1 MLYLR
6 ALLIGASAC
15 WLPSATLAQKEPK
28 SVDCHKDLKEAVE
41 IIDNLWSFKL
51 FKPGTVDLEGVYRE
65 LEPEARRTRD
75 PEGCADLLSRLL
87 SRLQDGHSALRY
99 MPGVEHSTP
108 YIIVRSQRERL
119 SQIPGRSPTVHAY
132 VFDRDTTDE
141 VLRTIRRGSE
151 ILTVDGVAVDS
162 LYRFLDH
169 RVSGSTQQWR
179 DYLCD
184 RRLLRGP
191 AETQVEVTYREPGG
205 ALKTATVVRPPAD
218 TIKEEL
224 ATELRVYFGDISHSH
239 WERLEG
245 GWGYIRYT
253 SFVHGRL
260 DQTIDRFD
268 EMVDSLLEAPGLI
281 IDLRG
286 NGGGFSRARTEIAG
300 RFVAEKAALTYLQV
314 REPGQETVYELWD
327 PTTGS
332 FSTKVP
338 QMVHPRN
345 PIYTGPVV
353 VLIDRGCFSACES
366 LTGGLKALGRVLVI
380 GPERSGGGS
389 GAVGGLRLPS
399 GAVISFSWTVGW
411 LPDGRQIESHGV
423 APHIVVRERPRDWA
437 VGRDRVLERAIKA
450 LEQGE
455 AQPLIVRGQG
465 D

>member
-1 MLYLR
+1 MQYLR
-6 ALLIGASAC
+6 ALLIGALLC
-15 WLPSATLAQKEPK
+15 CVPSTALAQKKPK
-28 SVDCHKDLKEAVE
+28 TVNCHRDLEEALEIVDA
-41 IIDNLWSFKL
+41 LWSFKL
-51 FKPGTVDLEGVYRE
+51 FKPGTVDLEQAFRQ
-65 LEPEARRTRD
+65 LDPEARRTTD
-75 PEGCADLLSRLL
+75 PDACADLLSRFMA
-87 SRLQDGHSALRY
+87 RLQDGHSGLSY
-99 MPGVEHSTP
+99 MPGVEYSSP

-119 SQIPGRSPTVHAY
+119 SQVPGRSPIVHAY

-141 VLRTIRRGSE
+141 VLHSIPRGSE
-151 ILTVDGVAVDS
+151 ILTVDGIAVDS
-162 LYRFLDH
+162 LYRFMEH

-191 AETQVEVTYREPGG
+191 AETDFELAYREPGA
-205 ALKTATVVRPPAD
+205 ALKTVRLMRPPAD

-224 ATELRVYFGDISHSH
+224 DNELRVYFGDITHSH

-268 EMVDSLLEAPGLI
+268 EMVDSLLGAPGLI

-286 NGGGFSRARTEIAG
+286 NGGGFSAARTEIAG
-300 RFVAEKAALTYLQV
+300 RFVADKAPLTYLQI
-314 REPGQETVYELWD
+314 RHPGENAVIERID

-332 FSTKVP
+332 YTTKLP
-338 QMVHPRN
+338 QLVHPRE

-353 VLIDRGCFSACES
+353 VLIDRGCFSACEAF
-366 LTGGLKALGRVLVI
+366 TGGLKSLGRVLVI

-411 LPDGRQIESHGV
+411 LPDGGQIESHGV
-423 APHIVVRERPRDWA
+423 APHIVVQERPRDWA
-437 VGRDRVLERAIKA
+437 VGRDRVLERAIRA

-455 AQPLIVRGQG
+455 AKPLAETGPG